1 MKNMA
6 TNRSPNR
13 FPNGFP
19 NGFVAPIIGLS
30 TLICVILLS
39 ITNEAR
45 KIASGSKE
53 HFTSGFGFDMPDNEQ
68 PLLLNMY
75 KQNLNV
81 DFALFNLIQTLKY
94 KVFKPIQRGI
104 FTQGPS
110 LPPII
115 IFPGLGESKI
125 SATWNK
131 SSDEASKNVK
141 SLDLYQNFE
150 NSNEWSCRSMRMNW
164 STIWYPEE
172 ELNGNIE
179 TKGLAQFCWAD
190 NIRVNYDPETN
201 KMMNAPGVKTIVS
214 DIGNLEFVSKSYMDQ
229 LVHALESA
237 GFSKGST
244 LFGASYDFRKICDNS
259 TLHEYCIGLIN
270 LIEKSV
276 KMNGQKAVLVAHNL
290 GTQIANYF
298 LTKMPQEWKNTYI
311 KSFVCMSGTFGGCP
325 KALRTLLSGTD
336 LSNNNEK
343 NVLREVC
350 KNFNGI
356 QWMLPSPVIYGDTP
370 LVEYKMVKYSA
381 NNISELLRL
390 AGYNEPLAIYEN
402 IVKPIQLQSMQAP
415 SVTTYVFS
423 GNNLPTESSYTYEKS
438 LTESPQKNYPN
449 YNTQLPYRNDFNYPQ
464 QFTGDGTMPR
474 FALEYPIQW
483 TKYQKEP
490 VYYRFY
496 NQMEHMDLLSSEE
509 PIKDLLSLVINY

>member
-1 MKNMA
+1 MKNA
-6 TNRSPNR
+6 SSELS
-13 FPNGFP
+13 
-19 NGFVAPIIGLS
+19 AAIIGLS
-30 TLICVILLS
+30 TLICIILAQLS
-39 ITNEAR
+39 AT
-45 KIASGSKE
+45 E

-81 DFALFNLIQTLKY
+81 DFALFNLVQTLKY

-104 FTQGPS
+104 FSNTGFGWQSQGAS
-110 LPPII
+110 LTPVII
-115 IFPGLGESKI
+115 IPGLGETKVL
-125 SATWNK
+125 ATWNK
-131 SSDEASKNVK
+131 SGAEDSKNVK

-150 NSNEWSCRSMRMNW
+150 NANDWSCRTMQMNW

-201 KMMNAPGVKTIVS
+201 TMTNAAGVKTITS
-214 DIGNLEFVSKSYMDQ
+214 DIGNVEFVSKSYMAQ

-237 GFSKGST
+237 GYRKGST
-244 LFGASYDFRKICDNS
+244 LFGASYDFRKICNNS
-259 TLHEYCIGLIN
+259 TLREYCIGLVN
-270 LIEKSV
+270 LIEQSV
-276 KMNGQKAVLVAHNL
+276 RANNGQKAVLVTHNL
-290 GTQIANYF
+290 GSQLANYF
-298 LTKMPQEWKNTYI
+298 LTGMPQEWKNTYI
-311 KSFVCMSGTFGGCP
+311 KSFICLSGTFGGCP

-336 LSNNNEK
+336 LSNLQEK

-356 QWMLPSPVIYGDTP
+356 QWMLPSPIVYGDTP
-370 LVEYKMVKYSA
+370 LVEFKRVQYSA
-381 NNISELLRL
+381 KDIPELLRL
-390 AGYNEPLAIYEN
+390 AGYNDSLAIYEN
-402 IVKPIQLQSMQAP
+402 IVKPVQLRSMQAP
-415 SVTTYVFS
+415 NVTTYVFA

-438 LTESPQKNYPN
+438 LTDSPQKNYPN

-474 FALEYPIQW
+474 FALEFPTQW

-496 NQMEHMDLLSSEE
+496 NQMEHMDILSSEE
-509 PIKDLLSLVINY
+509 PIKDLLSLVIDY

>member
-1 MKNMA
+1 MKN
-6 TNRSPNR
+6 TT
-13 FPNGFP
+13 PNGFA
-19 NGFVAPIIGLS
+19 APIIGLS
-30 TLICVILLS
+30 TLICVIILS
-39 ITNEAR
+39 I
-45 KIASGSKE
+45 GSRE

-81 DFALFNLIQTLKY
+81 DFALFNFIQTLKY
-94 KVFKPIQRGI
+94 KVFKPIQ
-104 FTQGPS
+104 QGGMQTPV
-110 LPPII
+110 II
-115 IFPGLGESKI
+115 IPGLGESKI
-125 SATWNK
+125 LATWNK
-131 SSDEASKNVK
+131 SGAEQPSGNVK

-150 NSNEWSCRSMRMNW
+150 NSNDWNCRTMQMDW

-201 KMMNAPGVKTIVS
+201 TITNTAGVRTISS
-214 DIGNLEFVSKSYMDQ
+214 DVGSVEFVSKSYMGQ
-229 LVHALESA
+229 LVRALESA
-237 GFSKGST
+237 GYRKGST
-244 LFGASYDFRKICDNS
+244 LFGASYDFRKICNNP
-259 TLHEYCIGLIN
+259 TLREYCIGLAN
-270 LIEKSV
+270 LIEHSV
-276 KMNGQKAVLVAHNL
+276 RTNNGKKAVLVTHNL
-290 GTQIANYF
+290 GSQLANYF
-298 LTKMPQEWKNTYI
+298 LTGMPQEWKNMYI
-311 KSFVCMSGTFGGCP
+311 KSFVCLSGTFGGCP

-336 LSNNNEK
+336 LSNSQEK

-356 QWMLPSPVIYGDTP
+356 QWMLPSPIVYGDTP
-370 LVEYKMVKYSA
+370 LVEFKMVRYSA
-381 NNISELLRL
+381 KDIPELLRL
-390 AGYNEPLAIYEN
+390 AGYNDSMAIYEN
-402 IVKPIQLQSMQAP
+402 IVKPVQLRSMQAP
-415 SVTTYVFS
+415 NVTTYIFA
-423 GNNLPTESSYTYEKS
+423 GNNLPTESSYTYEMS

-474 FALEYPIQW
+474 FALEYPTQW

-496 NQMEHMDLLSSEE
+496 DQMEHMDILSSEE
-509 PIKDLLSLVINY
+509 PIKDLLSILIN

>member
-1 MKNMA
+1 MKNTA
-6 TNRSPNR
+6 PIS
-13 FPNGFP
+13 NGFA
-19 NGFVAPIIGLS
+19 APIIGLS

-39 ITNEAR
+39 IDKLSREN
-45 KIASGSKE
+45 
-53 HFTSGFGFDMPDNEQ
+53 FTSGFGFDMPDNEQ

-81 DFALFNLIQTLKY
+81 DFALFNLVQTLKY

-104 FTQGPS
+104 FSPTGKS
-110 LPPII
+110 PII

-125 SATWNK
+125 LATWNK
-131 SSDEASKNVK
+131 SGDDSKNVK

-150 NSNEWSCRSMRMNW
+150 NANDWSCRSMQMNW
-164 STIWYPEE
+164 STVWYPEE

-201 KMMNAPGVKTIVS
+201 TINNAAGVKTITT
-214 DIGNLEFVSKSYMDQ
+214 DIGNVEFVSKSYMGQ

-237 GFSKGST
+237 GYSKGST
-244 LFGASYDFRKICDNS
+244 LFGASYDFRKICNNS
-259 TLHEYCIGLIN
+259 TLREYCIGLVN
-270 LIEKSV
+270 LIEQSV
-276 KMNGQKAVLVAHNL
+276 KMNNGQKAVLVSHNL
-290 GTQIANYF
+290 GSQLANYF
-298 LTKMPQEWKNTYI
+298 LTGMPQEWKNTYI
-311 KSFVCMSGTFGGCP
+311 KCFICMSGTFGGCP

-336 LSNNNEK
+336 LTNYQEK

-356 QWMLPSPVIYGDTP
+356 QWMLPSPVVYGDTP
-370 LVEYKMVKYSA
+370 LVEFKRVQYSA
-381 NNISELLRL
+381 KDIPELLHL
-390 AGYNEPLAIYEN
+390 AGYNDSLAIFEN
-402 IVKPIQLQSMQAP
+402 IVKPVQLRSMQAP
-415 SVTTYVFS
+415 NVTTYVFA

-474 FALEYPIQW
+474 FALEFPMQW

-496 NQMEHMDLLSSEE
+496 NQMEHMDILSSEE
-509 PIKDLLSLVINY
+509 PIKDLLSIVIDY